1 MAGTPPQFPP
11 PTPKATS
18 SFPTTTS
25 PIVSPRDIQGD
36 GESARVVIIMAA
48 LRAERTLASRDS
60 IATVL
65 ADEPSSETLTD
76 QMTQARVKAESSA
89 WKAAAPTPHDEEAA
103 WVDVAIA
110 KNALAIAEAQASLAA
125 VLKDPDP
132 LNRHD
137 RAELTL
143 QNHWEAAYRA
153 REDALEN
160 SLERTQTLLEALAE
174 SRPSSSGS
182 DEKKWEEVERPKVLV
197 NGRKWQENGGKEAK
211 GVVGKAGETLKG
223 LFGRR

>member
-36 GESARVVIIMAA
+36 GESARVVTIMAA

-65 ADEPSSETLTD
+65 ADEPRSETVTD

-89 WKAAAPTPHDEEAA
+89 WKAAASTPFNDEAA
-103 WVDVAIA
+103 RADAAIA
-110 KNALAIAEAQASLAA
+110 KNALAMAEAEVALAA
-125 VLKDPDP
+125 PSTSPGP
-132 LNRHD
+132 LVRLD
-137 RAELTL
+137 SAELTL
-143 QNHWEAAYRA
+143 QKQWEAAYRA
-153 REDALEN
+153 REDALEH
-160 SLERTQTLLEALAE
+160 SLERTQTLLAALAE

-182 DEKKWEEVERPKVLV
+182 GEKK
-197 NGRKWQENGGKEAK
+197 
-211 GVVGKAGETLKG
+211 
-223 LFGRR
+223 